1 MGLKVMPKKSKTNPE
16 NLVKQM
22 LDGNESSLA
31 RLITLVESES
41 PQVTEILKR
50 VHPHVGNAYK
60 IGITG
65 PTGAGKSTVIEK
77 LTSVFR
83 QHGNSIGIICVDPTS
98 PFSGGAFL
106 GDRIR
111 MKDHYL
117 DAQVF
122 IRSMATRGCV
132 GGLASTVRRVIK
144 LLDAFGKDIMLVE
157 TVGVGQSEMDIM
169 KIADTVIVVL
179 MPECGDTIQAM
190 KAGIMEIGDI
200 YVVNKA
206 DRPGANQIVAALKSI
221 LSLQTQSKN
230 EPVILTTE
238 AVNDVG
244 IVDLFEHIESTHK
257 MLSETG
263 QLIARR
269 RQQRYWEFVESIE
282 QRIFRQLS
290 EFINTDATIAEYLSG
305 VEDGKEDPYI
315 AADEFM
321 NKGLSRMWAKKL

>member
-1 MGLKVMPKKSKTNPE
+1 MGS
-16 NLVKQM
+16 
-22 LDGNESSLA
+22 
-31 RLITLVESES
+31 
-41 PQVTEILKR
+41 
-50 VHPHVGNAYK
+50 H
-60 IGITG
+60 
-65 PTGAGKSTVIEK
+65 STD
-77 LTSVFR
+77 SR
-83 QHGNSIGIICVDPTS
+83 
-98 PFSGGAFL
+98 
-106 GDRIR
+106 
-111 MKDHYL
+111 
-117 DAQVF
+117 VF
-122 IRSMATRGCV
+122 IRSMATRGFS
-132 GGLASTVRRVIK
+132 GGLASALRGVLK
-144 LLDAFGKDIMLVE
+144 LLDAYGKELLIIE
-157 TVGVGQSEMDIM
+157 TAGTGQSEIDIM
-169 KIADTVIVVL
+169 QVADAVIVVL
-179 MPECGDTIQAM
+179 TPEGGDVLQAM

-305 VEDGKEDPYI
+305 VEDGKVDPYI

-321 NKGLSRMWAKKL
+321 NKGLSTMWAKKLKE